1 MEESELLK
9 PQMAFEDAVDYILG
23 DLGELLKEKNASYGN
38 AALNPLRV
46 FSKCSP
52 EEQLRVRIDDKLSRI
67 AKGSEYPSEDTI
79 TDLLGYLVLYK
90 INQKF
95 HVI

>member
-9 PQMAFEDAVDYILG
+9 PQISFEDAVDCILK
-23 DLGELLKEKNASYGN
+23 DLGELLKAKNASYGN
-38 AALNPLRV
+38 AALSPLRV
-46 FSKCSP
+46 FSKCSS

-90 INQKF
+90 INQKY